1 MKAFTT
7 ILTLLALVALAQA
20 SCLAS
25 SYCKT
30 CTSNLCA
37 SCPTTSSFYKG
48 PMMLASG
55 ICSART
61 TAQKVPVNADQVQA
75 YLAGSA
81 SSFST
86 TIDPVICKSGYYAF
100 NDGIT
105 ANAPTSLTNCNY
117 ITSYYNANN
126 KFWTCTECN
135 SGYTLS
141 NALLSNASCASGVTI
156 TNCDKGVL
164 SSGTNTCAEC
174 KSGYVRANNEQSCV
188 AETTATK
195 NCSKLDSTGLLCEEC
210 DTQSYFNTTV
220 CVNAA
225 FLKTIAAL
233 LLAVMVYL
241 Q

>member
-1 MKAFTT
+1 
-7 ILTLLALVALAQA
+7 
-20 SCLAS
+20 
-25 SYCKT
+25 
-30 CTSNLCA
+30 
-37 SCPTTSSFYKG
+37 
-48 PMMLASG
+48 MLASG

-61 TAQKVPVNADQVQA
+61 TAQKVPVNADQVQS

-105 ANAPTSLTNCNY
+105 ATQPGCYATSAISSAPLNLITANAPTSLTNCNY

-126 KFWTCTECN
+126 KFWTCTQCN

-141 NALLSNASCASGVTI
+141 NPLLSNASCASGVTI

-164 SSGTNTCAEC
+164 SIGTNTCAEC

-188 AETTATK
+188 RRPQPQRTVP
-195 NCSKLDSTGLLCEEC
+195 NW
-210 DTQSYFNTTV
+210 TQQDF
-220 CVNAA
+220 CVKSVIHNHTLTQLFVKAA

>member
-1 MKAFTT
+1 
-7 ILTLLALVALAQA
+7 
-20 SCLAS
+20 
-25 SYCKT
+25 
-30 CTSNLCA
+30 
-37 SCPTTSSFYKG
+37 
-48 PMMLASG
+48 MLASG

-105 ANAPTSLTNCNY
+105 ATQQGCYATSAISSAPLNLITANAPTSLTNCNY

-126 KFWTCTECN
+126 KFWTCTQCN

-174 KSGYVRANNEQSCV
+174 KSGYVKANNEQSCV

-220 CVNAA
+220 CVKAA

-233 LLAVMVYL
+233 LLLLWFTCNKFAQIEL
-241 Q
+241 